1 MTPYVLRKWCWL
13 FFLLFTLNSCTGIS
27 VKDPGVVN
35 HTAYQNRSA
44 KLNATVEWGLVGKIS
59 LDDGEQGGSGRL
71 QWDVEPGQSEL
82 DFHGALGRGAWH
94 LQITPEA
101 AFLKMADGSE
111 QIAPNVSE
119 LIQDQ
124 IGWPIPLDALSWW
137 VRGMAAPGV
146 IENEQIGPDGLLISL
161 SQFGWNVDFN
171 RYKSVA
177 DLELPIRL
185 NATRDQYRV
194 KLAISRWRLDVSHD
208 LPN

>member
-1 MTPYVLRKWCWL
+1 M
-13 FFLLFTLNSCTGIS
+13 
-27 VKDPGVVN
+27 KDPGVVN